1 MVKPKVLTII
11 YGGIVM
17 IQIKSESEKRLII
30 PCRVNSDIGY
40 FLVDS
45 GASVGLID
53 NNQAKKYDIEK
64 GKRFG
69 STLVGAGGEMRNV
82 RYCNTFAKIGNKDIP
97 QFLLADIDGVVDSIK
112 SETGVE
118 ILGIISLP
126 QMKIIGMNID
136 ANDSLILIDD

>member
-1 MVKPKVLTII
+1 
-11 YGGIVM
+11 M
-17 IQIKSESEKRLII
+17 IQIKSKSNKRLII
-30 PCRVNSDIGY
+30 EGQVNGKTAY
-40 FLVDS
+40 FLIDT

-53 NNQAKKYDIEK
+53 NNQVKNYDIEK

-69 STLVGAGGEMRNV
+69 GTLVGAGGEMKNV
-82 RYCNTFAKIGNKDIP
+82 RHCNTFINVGGKDIP

-112 SETGVE
+112 RETGID

-136 ANDSLILIDD
+136 ANDALITID